1 MIARYLFTMVITLA
15 LPLLSCSSEQ
25 VDSNNSQSKFVD
37 SATPQGAMPVN
48 TQIGTD
54 WTLSFSDEFND
65 ERVNFNKWVIKDES
79 RGKRNNLGIAE
90 WFFKPQN
97 VVEED
102 GNLVLKVSKVGNDQM
117 YCSSVYSNGKYYMK
131 YGYAEAR
138 IKVADI
144 KKTPL
149 TAFWLQS
156 SNMQNVDGTGN
167 DGAEIDIF
175 ESAYLAE
182 EALSTIHIDGYNDY
196 HQEKNFRYETP
207 GIHEGYHV
215 WGMLWDEN
223 SVKIYYDG
231 DLKAEFDGKWIPKV
245 EEYLYLSTVATFS
258 GEGNFKDLPAD
269 SQLTAA
275 YFDYV
280 RVWTRNNQ

>member
-1 MIARYLFTMVITLA
+1 M
-15 LPLLSCSSEQ
+15 
-25 VDSNNSQSKFVD
+25 
-37 SATPQGAMPVN
+37 
-48 TQIGTD
+48 
-54 WTLSFSDEFND
+54 
-65 ERVNFNKWVIKDES
+65 
-79 RGKRNNLGIAE
+79 
-90 WFFKPQN
+90 
-97 VVEED
+97 
-102 GNLVLKVSKVGNDQM
+102 
-117 YCSSVYSNGKYYMK
+117 
-131 YGYAEAR
+131 
-138 IKVADI
+138 
-144 KKTPL
+144 
-149 TAFWLQS
+149 
-156 SNMQNVDGTGN
+156 
-167 DGAEIDIF
+167 
-175 ESAYLAE
+175 AE
-182 EALSTIHIDGYNDY
+182 EALSTIHIDGYKDY

-231 DLKAEFDGKWIPKV
+231 ELKVEFDGKWIPKV

>member
-175 ESAYLAE
+175 ESAYLADE
-182 EALSTIHIDGYNDY
+182 VISTIHIDGYGKN
-196 HQEKNFRYETP
+196 HQEKNFRYATP
-207 GIHEGYHV
+207 KVHEGYHV

-231 DLKAEFDGKWIPKV
+231 EFKAEFDGKWIPKV
-245 EEYLYLSTVATFS
+245 KEYLYLSTVATFS

>member
-102 GNLVLKVSKVGNDQM
+102 GNLVLKVSKIGNDQM

-182 EALSTIHIDGYNDY
+182 EALSTIHIDGYKDY

-231 DLKAEFDGKWIPKV
+231 ELKAEFDGKWIPKV

-258 GEGNFKDLPAD
+258 GEGNCRQSTNSRL
-269 SQLTAA
+269 L
-275 YFDYV
+275 
-280 RVWTRNNQ
+280 

>member
-1 MIARYLFTMVITLA
+1 
-15 LPLLSCSSEQ
+15 
-25 VDSNNSQSKFVD
+25 
-37 SATPQGAMPVN
+37 
-48 TQIGTD
+48 
-54 WTLSFSDEFND
+54 
-65 ERVNFNKWVIKDES
+65 
-79 RGKRNNLGIAE
+79 
-90 WFFKPQN
+90 
-97 VVEED
+97 
-102 GNLVLKVSKVGNDQM
+102 
-117 YCSSVYSNGKYYMK
+117 MK

-138 IKVADI
+138 IKVDDI

-182 EALSTIHIDGYNDY
+182 EALSTIHIDGYKDY

-231 DLKAEFDGKWIPKV
+231 ELKAEFDGKWIQK
-245 EEYLYLSTVATFS
+245 
-258 GEGNFKDLPAD
+258 
-269 SQLTAA
+269 
-275 YFDYV
+275 
-280 RVWTRNNQ
+280 

>member
-1 MIARYLFTMVITLA
+1 MNN
-15 LPLLSCSSEQ
+15 CSENDAFVKLEQ
-25 VDSNNSQSKFVD
+25 
-37 SATPQGAMPVN
+37 
-48 TQIGTD
+48 
-54 WTLSFSDEFND
+54 
-65 ERVNFNKWVIKDES
+65 
-79 RGKRNNLGIAE
+79 
-90 WFFKPQN
+90 
-97 VVEED
+97 
-102 GNLVLKVSKVGNDQM
+102 
-117 YCSSVYSNGKYYMK
+117 
-131 YGYAEAR
+131 
-138 IKVADI
+138 
-144 KKTPL
+144 
-149 TAFWLQS
+149 
-156 SNMQNVDGTGN
+156 
-167 DGAEIDIF
+167 IF
-175 ESAYLAE
+175 ELNVFCPV
-182 EALSTIHIDGYNDY
+182 HIDGYKDY

-231 DLKAEFDGKWIPKV
+231 ELKAEFDGKWIPKV